1 MTSAST
7 PSGAGAPAGG
17 PADRNESGHD
27 GQYRNGS
34 FQGETTVKNNRA
46 MPVIVAGLVI
56 VCGVL
61 AYLLYQER
69 QKSVSIN
76 LPGVK
81 IEAN

>member
-1 MTSAST
+1 M
-7 PSGAGAPAGG
+7 
-17 PADRNESGHD
+17 
-27 GQYRNGS
+27 
-34 FQGETTVKNNRA
+34 KNNRA

-61 AYLLYQER
+61 AYMLYQER

-81 IEAN
+81 IEAD